1 MLPSAEEAK
10 RLKKAIPGCRVRY
23 FKESGHT
30 LLLEGDLNLGSVI
43 KSTGCYR
50 RGKTWDPVNDYVM
63 LTRDEYSASYNSLM
77 SETSTSSV
85 YLLYL
90 SSTFHSLCY
99 LHGSF
104 LAWCFFQHM

>member
-1 MLPSAEEAK
+1 MQ
-10 RLKKAIPGCRVRY
+10 
-23 FKESGHT
+23 
-30 LLLEGDLNLGSVI
+30 EGDLNLGSVI

-50 RGKTWDPVNDYVM
+50 HGKTWDPVNDYVM

-90 SSTFHSLCY
+90 
-99 LHGSF
+99 
-104 LAWCFFQHM
+104 